1 MEKKKSDT
9 TSEQTTGVHAV
20 RIGKQSYLTTSK
32 KVADRYAEEEEQQ
45 TQIPQKQEPV
55 SAPSSLK
62 TIPADLRTYD
72 KIGNEEL
79 VQKLTSGEYVLYKR
93 DEVARDNA
101 KYTTSWY
108 LTTPKA
114 LDNKPYFLGS
124 PVFKNPVYHEERY
137 EGGKVVETI
146 YGRDA
151 DLTLLTTTKA
161 TYHPHGYILEEVIT
175 DHVAQTTTTKTY
187 EDDLVHVVKKTPK
200 AVYAYTVQAGSTEPV
215 VVRETPV
222 IPRKEKL
229 LKFFQRSK

>member
-20 RIGKQSYLTTSK
+20 RIGKQSYLTTRDD
-32 KVADRYAEEEEQQ
+32 VADRYAEEEQP
-45 TQIPQKQEPV
+45 TQVPQKQEPV

-62 TIPADLRTYD
+62 TIPADLKIYD

-79 VQKLTSGEYVLYKR
+79 VQKLISGEYVLYTR
-93 DEVARDNA
+93 HEVARDNVA
-101 KYTTSWY
+101 EYTTY
-108 LTTPKA
+108 YITTPQA

-175 DHVAQTTTTKTY
+175 DHAAQTTTTKTY
-187 EDDLVHVVKKTPK
+187 EDDLVHVVKETPK
-200 AVYAYTVQAGSTEPV
+200 AVYAHTVQAGSTEPV
-215 VVRETPV
+215 VVTETPV
-222 IPRKEKL
+222 QKKKKL
-229 LKFFQRSK
+229 PKFFQRSK